1 MGILNRYILRQIAA
15 PALMAVTLVAVI
27 GVAQEIQ
34 ERVAKLPLAQMTL
47 SDFARLSGYFLPT
60 IVSYLIPVTFM
71 LGILL
76 AFGRFSQNNEL
87 VAMKAAGIPLKRLLA
102 PILVVGALLSATSF
116 LVQDRV
122 QPWAVRKV
130 TDLINT
136 ELPLRA
142 TLDSLPAGIMHEY
155 SGWRVYIGENDREG
169 TLRNV
174 IIVEPGEGGTAATY
188 YAETAS
194 LKTDGNKTVLA
205 MTNVRFI
212 PAGESGQVRRLYAEG
227 FRLPVPSIKTDAPP
241 LNRRELTLTRLL
253 GEHAELSGEVE
264 RTQSEPLKDELRK
277 QRHEIADRVSL
288 PFACLAVCFAAAPL
302 GARAKRSGRSYT
314 FAVGFGI
321 LLLYYVLQMLTT
333 SQALVSLQSEI
344 LRAWVPNAVFC
355 GAGIVLLW
363 RVDRV

>member
-174 IIVEPGEGGTAATY
+174 IIVEPGEGVTAATY

-194 LKTDGNKTVLA
+194 LKTDGNKTLLA
-205 MTNVRFI
+205 MPHVRLI
-212 PAGESGQVRRLYAEG
+212 PAGESGQVRR
-227 FRLPVPSIKTDAPP
+227 
-241 LNRRELTLTRLL
+241 
-253 GEHAELSGEVE
+253 
-264 RTQSEPLKDELRK
+264 
-277 QRHEIADRVSL
+277 
-288 PFACLAVCFAAAPL
+288 
-302 GARAKRSGRSYT
+302 
-314 FAVGFGI
+314 
-321 LLLYYVLQMLTT
+321 
-333 SQALVSLQSEI
+333 
-344 LRAWVPNAVFC
+344 
-355 GAGIVLLW
+355 
-363 RVDRV
+363 